1 MASIIP
7 DGYVPEHS
15 MLGRGTSGSWSLHLS
30 YLGGTDVRLHVH
42 FPLLVLLVAFATLG
56 NYSPQDYSPQDYSVR
71 GPLAESLWSRSSW
84 DRLQPAALGLLILLG
99 SVAIHELGRMVVVR
113 RLGGRFEKI
122 ILGPTGGRTIPR
134 LPGNPTVHLVTA
146 LIGPLVHLALMVTAA
161 CGLVLAGQQQVL
173 ELLKPFAPNL
183 QISGSWLLLSAQF
196 IVWLNWLLLL
206 INLLPVDPLDGAAL
220 VRSLLW
226 PVMGRASESVVASR
240 IATACALLVV
250 VFAVNY
256 QEVMVDTM
264 LGFPVPVWLPLGVL
278 AVMLMWGANH
288 DAKAARVPSELVF
301 ESFESDEQVWAESVW
316 RANDYAKEGDPGED
330 REAVLVERMYDKQQ
344 EVLERKRR
352 EQEANEDA
360 RVDAILARLHC
371 SSVEELSEEERTILK
386 RASRRYRQRQ
396 EKI

>member
-1 MASIIP
+1 
-7 DGYVPEHS
+7 
-15 MLGRGTSGSWSLHLS
+15 
-30 YLGGTDVRLHVH
+30 
-42 FPLLVLLVAFATLG
+42 
-56 NYSPQDYSPQDYSVR
+56 
-71 GPLAESLWSRSSW
+71 
-84 DRLQPAALGLLILLG
+84 
-99 SVAIHELGRMVVVR
+99 
-113 RLGGRFEKI
+113 
-122 ILGPTGGRTIPR
+122 
-134 LPGNPTVHLVTA
+134 VTA

-173 ELLKPFAPNL
+173 ELLKPLDPNL
-183 QISGSWLLLSAQF
+183 QTSGSWLLLTAQF
-196 IVWLNWLLLL
+196 LVWLNWLLLL

-226 PVMGRASESVVASR
+226 PVMGRASESVVARR

-250 VFAVNY
+250 VFAVYY

-264 LGFPVPVWLPLGVL
+264 LGFPVPAWLPLGVL
-278 AVMLMWGANH
+278 AVVLMWGANH
-288 DAKAARVPSELVF
+288 DANVSRIPAELVF
-301 ESFESDEQVWAESVW
+301 ESFECDEQVWTDSVW
-316 RANDYAKEGDPGED
+316 PANDYAEEGDPGED

-386 RASRRYRQRQ
+386 RASRRYRRRQ
-396 EKI
+396 EKL

>member
-15 MLGRGTSGSWSLHLS
+15 MLGRGNSGSWSLHLS

-56 NYSPQDYSPQDYSVR
+56 NFSAQDYSARDHSAR
-71 GPLAESLWSRSSW
+71 GPLVESLWSRSSW
-84 DRLQPAALGLLILLG
+84 DLLQPAALGLLILLG
-99 SVAIHELGRMVVVR
+99 SVAIHELGRMLVVR

-122 ILGPTGGRTIPR
+122 ILSPTGGRTIPR
-134 LPGNPTVHLVTA
+134 LPVNPTVHLVTA
-146 LIGPLVHLALMVTAA
+146 LIGPLVHLTLMVTAA

-173 ELLKPFAPNL
+173 DLLKPFDPNL
-183 QISGSWLLLSAQF
+183 QTSDSWLLLTAQF
-196 IVWLNWLLLL
+196 LVWLNWLLLL
-206 INLLPVDPLDGAAL
+206 INLLPVDPLDGAAV

-240 IATACALLVV
+240 IAAACALSVV
-250 VFAVNY
+250 VFAVYY
-256 QEVMVDTM
+256 QDVMVDTM

-278 AVMLMWGANH
+278 AVVLMWGAKH
-288 DAKAARVPSELVF
+288 DANASCVPAELVF
-301 ESFESDEQVWAESVW
+301 ESFERDEQVWEESVW
-316 RANDYAKEGDPGED
+316 PANDYAEEVDLGED
-330 REAVLVERMYDKQQ
+330 REGVLVERMYDKQQ

-360 RVDAILARLHC
+360 CVDAILARLHC
-371 SSVEELSEEERTILK
+371 SSVDELSEEERTILK

-396 EKI
+396 ERI